1 MLTPALHTRRLWEGC
16 MQAPGCGEG
25 RRKLEEK
32 GRGLHC
38 LGASGEDTTSPE
50 AKTEKKPPVW
60 QQGRCGSKVG
70 EGGREPGQQRG
81 SPPASCQAQSCSPTP
96 TPGDRGLQ
104 NKGHPLPG
112 RQLG

>member
-50 AKTEKKPPVW
+50 AKTEKKPPV
-60 QQGRCGSKVG
+60 
-70 EGGREPGQQRG
+70 
-81 SPPASCQAQSCSPTP
+81 
-96 TPGDRGLQ
+96 
-104 NKGHPLPG
+104 
-112 RQLG
+112 